1 MRHLLLF
8 FEVPRVSRLL
18 MLQMLRVVSRVRL
31 FLLGPSFVLRL
42 PLTARRLGATIGVIP
57 VCTEDALPVVGL
69 LLLLLGQPIRQIY
82 SLLRGLVITAVDVV
96 GVAWVRRPIE
106 DSALSRIVSLVQLV
120 DVLGEALR
128 ALVKIIIVQS
138 HFAWI
143 VLLAHHLVVVI
154 LLAVADQ
161 LLLVR
166 SL

>member
-8 FEVPRVSRLL
+8 FEVPRVSWLL
-18 MLQMLRVVSRVRL
+18 LEMLRVVSRVRL
-31 FLLGPSFVLRL
+31 FLLGPSFVLWL
-42 PLTARRLGATIGVIP
+42 PLTARRLGTTIGVILM
-57 VCTEDALPVVGL
+57 CTEDALPVVGQL
-69 LLLLLGQPIRQIY
+69 VLLLGQSIRQIY

>member
-1 MRHLLLF
+1 
-8 FEVPRVSRLL
+8 

-31 FLLGPSFVLRL
+31 LLLGPSFVLRL
-42 PLTARRLGATIGVIP
+42 PLAARRLGATIGVIP
-57 VCTEDALPVVGL
+57 MCTEDALSVVG

-82 SLLRGLVITAVDVV
+82 SLLRGLVIAAVDVV
-96 GVAWVRRPIE
+96 GVAWVRGAIE

-138 HFAWI
+138 HFARI

>member
-8 FEVPRVSRLL
+8 FEVRVSRLL

-42 PLTARRLGATIGVIP
+42 PLAARRLGATIGVIP
-57 VCTEDALPVVGL
+57 LCTEDALSVVG
-69 LLLLLGQPIRQIY
+69 LLLLGQPIRQIY
-82 SLLRGLVITAVDVV
+82 SLLRGLVIAAVDVV
-96 GVAWVRRPIE
+96 GVAWVRGAIE

-138 HFAWI
+138 HFARI